1 MDVNRGECVET
12 YKGCDILPYNKEKK
26 PIQAKQ
32 TMLNPNELHI
42 YPTSRALREV
52 SQRFKEEEG
61 FLPTLMRMDEFEN
74 RLIVLEGRHQV
85 DPLQRMLFLREAARF
100 EAFEGLNIDLDL
112 LRFFTRSDAIFK
124 FYEELAAE
132 AVGFEKLRQADAY
145 AEFDVHLDIL
155 EQLLENYHTILQQRG
170 LTDRAFI
177 PTSYEINEGFIE
189 NYQKIEVYLEG
200 YLSRF
205 ELELLEKVSKSV
217 QVILH
222 YTTSRFNQK
231 MQERFE
237 SYGLILPNHAD
248 VTIDFSA
255 KTLIKETPRDT
266 KIHAQTFRVG
276 ERIEQIALAFE
287 KIEHMVQKGI
297 DPEKIVMILPDERF
311 KAYFSLYDAHNNL
324 NFAMGYDYT
333 EGRVYRSL
341 EVLSRYLGSF
351 EQAERVLLQNY
362 GVDLEKVA
370 EAIPSGV
377 CTVGQF
383 YGVLDLLG
391 LLEGSSQTE
400 SDETTWH
407 NERVYAQYLQFI
419 HTFKE
424 EKLRFKEWLYL
435 WMKALSTI
443 TIDDVRGGK
452 VTVMGV
458 LETRG
463 VRFDG
468 VVIVD
473 FNDGIVPA
481 SSSKDQFLNSSV
493 RAFAK
498 LPTRSDR
505 ESLQKQY
512 YKRVLEQAKE
522 AVIIYSSSENRL
534 PSKFL
539 YELGLQEVM
548 ETKASLALLYSEPTQ
563 TIAQQDPVVAHFDAR
578 AITWSASRLKTFL
591 ECKRKYYYRYIKQ
604 IKAKK
609 EEALNEGAFLHTLLE
624 HLFKEQSRYVS
635 IEEMEERLYRLLDQL
650 LLEEDAKTNYQKLLW
665 KERLRGFIASQ
676 VSHFESGWEVVE
688 REKECLGEIGGLR
701 FKGRIDRIDQDTTRT
716 LVLDYKSGS
725 TAEAQKSRNLETL
738 TDFQMSIYH
747 QILQPKYQ
755 NISLAF
761 IKLFEEGHIEEIT
774 ALEEKNA
781 LLAEHI
787 IKLKQTTSFTAAQ
800 CERLSTCTYCAYQ
813 LMCERGEYL

>member
-1 MDVNRGECVET
+1 
-12 YKGCDILPYNKEKK
+12 
-26 PIQAKQ
+26 
-32 TMLNPNELHI
+32 MLNHSELHV

-52 SQRFKEEEG
+52 SQGFKDEEG

-74 RLIVLEGRHQV
+74 RLILLEGRRQV
-85 DPLQRMLFLREAARF
+85 DPLQRILFLREAARF
-100 EAFEGLNIDLDL
+100 EAFEGLNIDLEL

-145 AEFDVHLDIL
+145 AEFDTHLDIL
-155 EQLLENYHTILQQRG
+155 EQLLENYHRILQQRG

-177 PTSYEINEGFIE
+177 PASYEINEGFVD

-205 ELELLEKVSKSV
+205 ELELLEKVSKNV
-217 QVILH
+217 QLILH
-222 YTTSRFNQK
+222 YRTSRFNKK

-237 SYGLILPNHAD
+237 AYGLILPTNAE
-248 VTIDFSA
+248 VIIDFSA
-255 KTLIKETPRDT
+255 KTLIKEIPNST
-266 KIHAQTFRVG
+266 KIDAQTFQVG
-276 ERIEQIALAFE
+276 ERSEQVALAFE
-287 KIEHMVQKGI
+287 KIEHMVQEGI
-297 DPEKIVMILPDERF
+297 DPEKIVVILPDERF
-311 KAYFSLYDAHNNL
+311 KAYFSLYDKLNNL
-324 NFAMGYDYT
+324 NFAMGYDYA

-351 EQAERVLLQNY
+351 EKEERVLLQRY

-377 CTVGQF
+377 CTVTQF
-383 YGVLDLLG
+383 YGVLDALG
-391 LLEGSSQTE
+391 LLDVSLEKE
-400 SDETTWH
+400 SDETARH
-407 NERVYAQYLQFI
+407 NERVYEKYLQFI
-419 HTFKE
+419 HTFQE
-424 EKLRFKEWLYL
+424 EELRFKEWLYL

-463 VRFDG
+463 VSFDG

-493 RAFAK
+493 RAFAG

-539 YELGLQEVM
+539 YELGLQEAK
-548 ETKASLALLYSEPTQ
+548 EGKASLGLLYGEAKQSVV
-563 TIAQQDPVVAHFDAR
+563 QQDPVVASFDAR
-578 AITWSASRLKTFL
+578 AITWSASRFKTFL
-591 ECKRKYYYRYIKQ
+591 ECKRKYYYRYVRKID
-604 IKAKK
+604 AKK
-609 EEALNEGAFLHTLLE
+609 EEELNEGAFLHQLLE
-624 HLFKEQSRYVS
+624 YLFKEQSHYFS
-635 IEEMEERLYRLLDQL
+635 IEEMEEKLYRLMDQL
-650 LLEEDAKTNYQKLLW
+650 LIQDDAKTNYQKLLW
-665 KERLRGFIASQ
+665 KERLKGFITSQ
-676 VSHFESGWEVVE
+676 VAHFESGWEVVE
-688 REKECLGEIGGLR
+688 REKEFSGEIGGLH
-701 FKGRIDRIDQDTTRT
+701 FKGRIDRIDQDATRT

-725 TAEAQKSRNLETL
+725 TSEAQKSRNLESL
-738 TDFQMSIYH
+738 NDFQMSIYH
-747 QILQPKYQ
+747 QILQSKYQ

-761 IKLFEEGHIEEIT
+761 VKLFEEGKIEEIT
-774 ALEEKNA
+774 ALEEKNE

-787 IKLKQTTSFTAAQ
+787 IALKQTTSFIAEK
-800 CERLSTCTYCAYQ
+800 CERLSTCTYCEFA

>member
-1 MDVNRGECVET
+1 
-12 YKGCDILPYNKEKK
+12 
-26 PIQAKQ
+26 
-32 TMLNPNELHI
+32 MLNHSELHV

-52 SQRFKEEEG
+52 SQGFREEEG

-74 RLIVLEGRHQV
+74 RLILLEGKHQV
-85 DPLQRMLFLREAARF
+85 DTLQRILFLREAAKF
-100 EAFEGLNIDLDL
+100 EDFEGLNIDLDL

-132 AVGFEKLRQADAY
+132 TVGFEKLRQADAY
-145 AEFDVHLDIL
+145 AEFDTHLDIL
-155 EQLLENYHTILQQRG
+155 EQLLENYHRILQRQG

-177 PTSYEINEGFIE
+177 PANYEINEGFVD
-189 NYQKIEVYLEG
+189 NYQKIEIYLEG

-217 QVILH
+217 QLVLH
-222 YTTSRFNQK
+222 YSTGRFNKK
-231 MQERFE
+231 MQERFAE
-237 SYGLILPNHAD
+237 YDLALPINAE
-248 VTIDFSA
+248 VSIDFSSKSIL
-255 KTLIKETPRDT
+255 KTLPNSA
-266 KIHAQTFRVG
+266 KIHAQIFQVG
-276 ERIEQIALAFE
+276 ERSEQVALAFE
-287 KIEHMVQKGI
+287 KVERMVQRGI
-297 DPEKIVMILPDERF
+297 DPEKIVVILPDERF
-311 KAYFSLYDAHNNL
+311 KAYFSLYDKLNNL

-333 EGRVYRSL
+333 EGRVYKSL
-341 EVLSRYLGSF
+341 EVLSRYLGGF
-351 EQAERVLLQNY
+351 EKEERVLLQKY
-362 GVDLEKVA
+362 GVDLDKVV

-377 CTVGQF
+377 CTAREFSGALEV
-383 YGVLDLLG
+383 LG
-391 LLEGSSQTE
+391 LLDISLEQE
-400 SDETTWH
+400 RDETVQH
-407 NERVYAQYLQFI
+407 NERVYEKYLQFM
-419 HTFKE
+419 HTFQKE
-424 EKLRFKEWLYL
+424 ELRFKEWLSL

-493 RAFAK
+493 RAFAG
-498 LPTRSDR
+498 LPTRNDR

-522 AVIIYSSSENRL
+522 AVILYSSSENRL

-539 YELGLQEVM
+539 YELGLQEAKEAEV
-548 ETKASLALLYSEPTQ
+548 SLSLLYSEPKQ
-563 TIAQQDPVVAHFDAR
+563 TVEQKDPVVALFDAK
-578 AITWSASRLKTFL
+578 AVTWSASRLKTFL
-591 ECKRKYYYRYIKQ
+591 ECKRKYYYKYIQ
-604 IKAKK
+604 EVKAKK
-609 EEALNEGAFLHTLLE
+609 EEEMNEGAFLHKLLE
-624 HLFKEQSRYVS
+624 HLFMERSQYFS
-635 IEEMEERLYRLLDQL
+635 IKEMEEKLCRLMDQL
-650 LLEEDAKTNYQKLLW
+650 LPQDDAKTNYQKLLW
-665 KERLRGFIASQ
+665 REKLKGFIASQ
-676 VSHFESGWEVVE
+676 VAHFESGWEVIE
-688 REKECLGEIGGLR
+688 REKEFSGEIGGLH
-701 FKGRIDRIDQDTTRT
+701 FKGRIDRIDQDATRT

-738 TDFQMSIYH
+738 NDFQMSIYD

-761 IKLFEEGHIEEIT
+761 VKLFEAGKIEEIA
-774 ALEEKNA
+774 ALEEKNK

-787 IKLKQTTSFTAAQ
+787 IELKQTSSFVAEK
-800 CERLSTCTYCAYQ
+800 CEKLSTCTYCEYQ

>member
-1 MDVNRGECVET
+1 M
-12 YKGCDILPYNKEKK
+12 
-26 PIQAKQ
+26 
-32 TMLNPNELHI
+32 
-42 YPTSRALREV
+42 
-52 SQRFKEEEG
+52 
-61 FLPTLMRMDEFEN
+61 PTLMRMDEFEN
-74 RLIVLEGRHQV
+74 RLILLEGRRQV
-85 DPLQRMLFLREAARF
+85 DPLQRILFLREAARF

-145 AEFDVHLDIL
+145 AEFDTHLDIL
-155 EQLLENYHTILQQRG
+155 EQLLENYHRILQQRG

-177 PTSYEINEGFIE
+177 PASYEINEGFVD

-217 QVILH
+217 QLILH
-222 YTTSRFNQK
+222 YSTSRFNKK

-237 SYGLILPNHAD
+237 SYGLILPTNAE

-255 KTLIKETPRDT
+255 KTLIREIPDST

-276 ERIEQIALAFE
+276 ERSEQIALAFE
-287 KIEHMVQKGI
+287 KIENMVQEGI
-297 DPEKIVMILPDERF
+297 DPEKVVVILPDERF
-311 KAYFSLYDAHNNL
+311 KAYFSLYDKRNNL
-324 NFAMGYDYT
+324 NFAMGYDYA

-351 EQAERVLLQNY
+351 EKEERVLLQRY

-370 EAIPSGV
+370 EAIPSGI
-377 CTVGQF
+377 CTVTQF
-383 YGVLDLLG
+383 CGVLDALG
-391 LLEGSSQTE
+391 LLEVSPEKE
-400 SDETTWH
+400 SDEAARH
-407 NERVYAQYLQFI
+407 NERVYEKYLQFI
-419 HTFKE
+419 HTFQE
-424 EKLRFKEWLYL
+424 EELRFKEWLYL

-463 VRFDG
+463 VSFDG

-493 RAFAK
+493 RAFAG

-539 YELGLQEVM
+539 YELGLQEAM
-548 ETKASLALLYSEPTQ
+548 EAKAFLALLYSEPKQ
-563 TIAQQDPVVAHFDAR
+563 SVAQQDPVVPSFDAR

-591 ECKRKYYYRYIKQ
+591 ECKRKYYYRYIQ
-604 IKAKK
+604 EVKAKK
-609 EEALNEGAFLHTLLE
+609 EEELNEGAFLHELLE
-624 HLFKEQSRYVS
+624 HLFMERSQYFS
-635 IEEMEERLYRLLDQL
+635 IEEMEEKLYRLMDQL
-650 LLEEDAKTNYQKLLW
+650 LPEDDAKTNYQKLLW
-665 KERLRGFIASQ
+665 KERLKGFIASQ
-676 VSHFESGWEVVE
+676 VAHFESGWEVVE
-688 REKECLGEIGGLR
+688 REKEFLGEIGGLR
-701 FKGRIDRIDQDTTRT
+701 FKGRIDRIDQDATRT

-738 TDFQMSIYH
+738 NDFQMSIYH
-747 QILQPKYQ
+747 RILQPKYQ

-761 IKLFEEGHIEEIT
+761 VKLFEEGKIEEIT
-774 ALEEKNA
+774 ALEEKNE

-787 IKLKQTTSFTAAQ
+787 IELKQTTSFVAEK
-800 CERLSTCTYCAYQ
+800 CERLSTCTYCEYQ